1 MAFIDVPVVTDTD
14 SLKQTALDSLTDS
27 GWNPEDGDPEVVV
40 VEALAPAAQ
49 NAAEVAAVVFPAIW
63 RKFGTDLAG
72 IPYLQGVAAE
82 ALATFTLVDDGAAHT
97 IPDETAIQ
105 IGGIYFQTVGATA
118 VSAHATTATGVLVRA
133 VNDGADGNDLTG
145 SAQLVNTLAWVTA
158 VTLTTTSSG
167 GADAEDDDGYQD
179 RLRPEIQSQ
188 GPPVTDEDF
197 AVKAFDTP
205 GVGVG
210 RATAVTTA
218 AKTVTVSVTDILG
231 NPLTSDDKTAIS
243 AYLADKR
250 EVNFVVTVQD
260 ATYNYLAIT
269 FSFHLASGFVQQ
281 TVIDNIAT
289 ALQGLLNPATWGSTA
304 SVDPLTAPANAWGN
318 ETTVRL
324 SRITALIQDVRGV
337 DYISSGTVK
346 INGTA
351 ADFTLTGT
359 APLPILPA
367 DVTFTG
373 TTHTNTT
380 VDGIAST
387 TGLHPKMGVTGSGI
401 PAGTTIATVAA
412 NSITISAAATASATV
427 SIAATAII
435 ATVI

>member
-1 MAFIDVPVVTDTD
+1 
-14 SLKQTALDSLTDS
+14 
-27 GWNPEDGDPEVVV
+27 
-40 VEALAPAAQ
+40 
-49 NAAEVAAVVFPAIW
+49 
-63 RKFGTDLAG
+63 
-72 IPYLQGVAAE
+72 
-82 ALATFTLVDDGAAHT
+82 LATFTLVDDGAAHT
-97 IPDETAIQ
+97 IPDATAIQ
-105 IGGIYFQTVGATA
+105 IGGIYFATVGDTD
-118 VSAHATTATGVLVRA
+118 VSAHATTAAGVLVRA
-133 VNDGADGNDLTG
+133 VNDGADGNGLTG
-145 SAQLVNTLAWVTA
+145 TAALVNNLAWVTA

-167 GADAEDDDGYQD
+167 GSDAEDDDAYQD

-188 GPPVTDEDF
+188 GPPVTDADF

-218 AKTVTVSVTDILG
+218 AKTVVVSVTDLLG
-231 NPLTSDDKTAIS
+231 NALTSGDKTAIS
-243 AYLADKR
+243 TYLASKR
-250 EVNFVVTVQD
+250 EVNFIVTVQD

-269 FSFHLASGFVQQ
+269 FSIHLATGFVQQ
-281 TVIDNIAT
+281 TVLDGITA

-324 SRITALIQDVRGV
+324 SRVTALIQDVRGV
-337 DYISSGTVK
+337 DYVSSGTVK

-380 VDGIAST
+380 IDGITST
-387 TGLHPKMGVTGSGI
+387 TNLHPKMGVTGTGI
-401 PAGTTIATVAA
+401 PAGTTIATIAGA

-427 SIAATAII
+427 SIAATAVI